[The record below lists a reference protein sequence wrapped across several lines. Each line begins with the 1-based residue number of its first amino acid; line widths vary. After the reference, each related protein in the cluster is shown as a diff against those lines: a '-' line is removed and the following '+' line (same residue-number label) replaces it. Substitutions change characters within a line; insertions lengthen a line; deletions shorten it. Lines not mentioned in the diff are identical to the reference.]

1 MTNQVVI
8 RMAKDLKSASAKN
21 DAPIW
26 AKLAEYALKPSI
38 ARRDIN
44 LNKIA
49 KLTKENDTVV
59 FPGKVLGTG
68 NVPHK
73 ITLCSFSISNSAA
86 TKIIENGGKLIS
98 YSELIEQTL
107 LEKESYYLASQ
118 ETVVRTDRPIVVDAL
133 TILQVDYHQMLQ
145 NC

>member
-1 MTNQVVI
+1 
-8 RMAKDLKSASAKN
+8 MARDLKKASVKN

-44 LNKIA
+44 LNRISQ
-49 KLTKENDTVV
+49 LTKENDTVV

-86 TKIIENGGKLIS
+86 DKIIDNGGKLIS
-98 YSELIEQTL
+98 YSDLIEQNPTGKGVVL
-107 LEKESYYLASQ
+107 LG
-118 ETVVRTDRPIVVDAL
+118 
-133 TILQVDYHQMLQ
+133 
-145 NC
+145 

>member
-8 RMAKDLKSASAKN
+8 RMARDLKKASVKN

-44 LNKIA
+44 LNRISQ
-49 KLTKENDTVV
+49 LTKENDTVV

-86 TKIIENGGKLIS
+86 DKIIGNGGKLIS
-98 YSELIEQTL
+98 YSDLIEQNPTGKGVVL
-107 LEKESYYLASQ
+107 LG
-118 ETVVRTDRPIVVDAL
+118 
-133 TILQVDYHQMLQ
+133 
-145 NC
+145 

>member
-8 RMAKDLKSASAKN
+8 RMARDLKKASIKN

-44 LNKIA
+44 LNRIA
-49 KLTKENDTVV
+49 QLTKENDTVV

-68 NVPHK
+68 NVSHK
-73 ITLCSFSISNSAA
+73 ITLCSFSISNSAVD
-86 TKIIENGGKLIS
+86 KIIDNGGKLIS
-98 YSELIEQTL
+98 FSDLIKQNPTGKGVVL
-107 LEKESYYLASQ
+107 LG
-118 ETVVRTDRPIVVDAL
+118 
-133 TILQVDYHQMLQ
+133 
-145 NC
+145 

>member
-8 RMAKDLKSASAKN
+8 RMASDLKKASTKN

-44 LNKIA
+44 LNRIA
-49 KLTKENDTVV
+49 QLTKDNDTVV

-68 NVPHK
+68 DISHK
-73 ITLCSFSISNSAA
+73 ITLYSFSISDSAA
-86 TKIIENGGKLIS
+86 KKIIEKGGKLIS
-98 YSELIEQTL
+98 YSKLIEENPTGKEVVL
-107 LEKESYYLASQ
+107 LG
-118 ETVVRTDRPIVVDAL
+118 
-133 TILQVDYHQMLQ
+133 
-145 NC
+145 

>member
-8 RMAKDLKSASAKN
+8 RMASDLRKASTKN

-26 AKLAEYALKPSI
+26 SKLAEYASKPSI

-44 LNKIA
+44 LNRIA
-49 KLTKENDTVV
+49 QLTKDNDIVV

-68 NVPHK
+68 NISHK

-86 TKIIENGGKLIS
+86 NKIIENGGKLITHS
-98 YSELIEQTL
+98 KLIEDNPTGKGVVL
-107 LEKESYYLASQ
+107 LG
-118 ETVVRTDRPIVVDAL
+118 
-133 TILQVDYHQMLQ
+133 
-145 NC
+145 

>member
-8 RMAKDLKSASAKN
+8 RMARDLKKASVKN

-44 LNKIA
+44 LKRIDQ
-49 KLTKENDTVV
+49 LTKENDTVV

-68 NVPHK
+68 SVLHK

-86 TKIIENGGKLIS
+86 DKIIDNGGKLIS
-98 YSELIEQTL
+98 YSDLIEQNPTGKGVIL
-107 LEKESYYLASQ
+107 LG
-118 ETVVRTDRPIVVDAL
+118 
-133 TILQVDYHQMLQ
+133 
-145 NC
+145 

>member
-8 RMAKDLKSASAKN
+8 RMAKELKKASTKN

-44 LNKIA
+44 LKRIA
-49 KLTKENDTVV
+49 QLTKENDTVV

-68 NVPHK
+68 NIPHK
-73 ITLCSFSISNSAA
+73 VTLCSFSISNSAA
-86 TKIIENGGKLIS
+86 NKVLENGGKLIS
-98 YSELIEQTL
+98 YSDLIEQNPTGKGVVL
-107 LEKESYYLASQ
+107 LG
-118 ETVVRTDRPIVVDAL
+118 
-133 TILQVDYHQMLQ
+133 
-145 NC
+145 

>member
-8 RMAKDLKSASAKN
+8 RMARDLKKASVKN

-44 LNKIA
+44 LNRISQ
-49 KLTKENDTVV
+49 LTKENDTVV

-86 TKIIENGGKLIS
+86 DKIIDNGGKLIS
-98 YSELIEQTL
+98 YSDLIEQHPTGKGVVL
-107 LEKESYYLASQ
+107 LG
-118 ETVVRTDRPIVVDAL
+118 
-133 TILQVDYHQMLQ
+133 
-145 NC
+145 